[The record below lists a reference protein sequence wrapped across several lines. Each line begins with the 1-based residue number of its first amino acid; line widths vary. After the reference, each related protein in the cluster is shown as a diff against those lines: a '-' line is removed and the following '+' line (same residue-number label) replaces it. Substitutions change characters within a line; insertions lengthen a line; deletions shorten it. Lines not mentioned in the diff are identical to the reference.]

1 MTTTTVLPTP
11 TSSFTRA
18 RRRHGWLAGVLVLL
32 IVFVVLRTT
41 QVPNF
46 GGFELRTILAGSMA
60 LALLSMAQGIV
71 VISGG
76 INIAVGALMVF
87 ANCLAARFME
97 GQDAITSALIAI
109 AVIAVCA
116 VISGAMGWVI
126 TTSGVPDIVVTL
138 ALSFA
143 IGGSALL
150 VLPAPG
156 GGISPELQP
165 LIVGGFSNPIPAI
178 VWLTIALVAIWL
190 PFKRS
195 RWGIATYAIGSQR
208 NASYLSGVNVAN
220 TRIRA
225 YVLSGIFVG
234 MAGIVTT
241 AFTGGGEPRASI
253 GLAALL
259 SSVAAVVLG
268 GVALTGG
275 TGGLLGPVLA
285 ALILSLIPAIMLGFG
300 WNPNLAEVARGAIL
314 ILVVMFGGFIQLR
327 KRTS

>member
-1 MTTTTVLPTP
+1 ML
-11 TSSFTRA
+11 
-18 RRRHGWLAGVLVLL
+18 LVA
-32 IVFVVLRTT
+32 FVVLRAT
-41 QVPNF
+41 QIPNF
-46 GGFELRTILAGSMA
+46 GGFELRTIVAGSMA
-60 LALLSMAQGIV
+60 LAFLAMAQGVV

-87 ANCLAARFME
+87 ANSLSARFME
-97 GQDAITSALIAI
+97 GKDPLTSALIALG
-109 AVIAVCA
+109 VIGLCA
-116 VISGAMGWVI
+116 VISGIMGWVV
-126 TTSGVPDIVVTL
+126 TTSGVPDIIVTL

-143 IGGSALL
+143 IGGMALL

-156 GGISPELQP
+156 GGIAPELQP
-165 LIVGGFSNPIPAI
+165 LIVGGFSNPIPAFF
-178 VWLTIALVAIWL
+178 WMTFALVAIWL

-220 TRIRA
+220 TRIQA
-225 YVLSGIFVG
+225 YLLSGVFVG

-275 TGGLLGPVLA
+275 TGGLVGPVLA

-314 ILVVMFGGFIQLR
+314 ILVVMFGGIIQLR
-327 KRTS
+327 KRTT

>member
-1 MTTTTVLPTP
+1 MTTTTALPAP
-11 TSSFTRA
+11 TSSFTRL
-18 RRRHGWLAGVLVLL
+18 RRRHGWLAGVVVLL
-32 IVFVVLRTT
+32 IVFVVLRAT
-41 QVPNF
+41 QIPNF

-60 LALLSMAQGIV
+60 LAFLAMAQGVV

-87 ANCLAARFME
+87 ANCLAARFMLE
-97 GQDAITSALIAI
+97 QDALTATLIAV

-116 VISGAMGWVI
+116 IISGIMGLVI
-126 TTSGVPDIVVTL
+126 TISGVPDIIVTL
-138 ALSFA
+138 ALSFV
-143 IGGSALL
+143 IGGMALL

-156 GGISPELQP
+156 GGIPLELQP
-165 LIVGGFSNPIPAI
+165 LIVGGFSDPLPA
-178 VWLTIALVAIWL
+178 VLWLTIAFVAIWL

-195 RWGIATYAIGSQR
+195 RWGIATYAVGSQR

-225 YVLSGIFVG
+225 YVLSGVFVG

-275 TGGLLGPVLA
+275 SGGLLGPILA

-300 WNPNLAEVARGAIL
+300 WNPNYAEVARGAIL
-314 ILVVMFGGFIQLR
+314 ILVVMFGGYIQMR
-327 KRTS
+327 KRTT